1 MAVVLRSS
9 SYRNDFAIKYAYS
22 LPRVIPAWLDAWP
35 VLSGEDNFDCI
46 NIKRTLK
53 NRQMRKIVI
62 MLIFILITCWC
73 HKAHSQDAMFKALF
87 IYNFTKYVE
96 WPETATAHQ
105 NFVITILGNPEIF
118 NELNKITKTKKV
130 GLQDIVVKKTNSL
143 QKISGSHILFLS
155 QGKSALLNEVLD
167 LTTGLPIIIVTD
179 NPGMAK
185 KGADINFITID
196 GKQRFEINE
205 QSMSDRGL
213 KMSAELT
220 NLGIMVN

>member
-1 MAVVLRSS
+1 M
-9 SYRNDFAIKYAYS
+9 K
-22 LPRVIPAWLDAWP
+22 
-35 VLSGEDNFDCI
+35 
-46 NIKRTLK
+46 
-53 NRQMRKIVI
+53 KIVLI
-62 MLIFILITCWC
+62 LIFILISFWC
-73 HKAHSQDAMFKALF
+73 DKAYSQDAMFKALF

-96 WPETATAHQ
+96 WPETAMS
-105 NFVITILGNPEIF
+105 NNDFVITVLGNPEIF
-118 NELNKITKTKKV
+118 DELNKITRTKKV

-143 QKISGSHILFLS
+143 QKISNSNILFLS
-155 QGKSALLNEVLD
+155 QGKSALLNEVID
-167 LTTGLPIIIVTD
+167 LTTGQPILVVTD

-205 QSMSDRGL
+205 QSMIDREL